1 MTGEIPKEVLYHVL
15 DALPTEISFIDA
27 DNTVRYFS
35 KDGER
40 VFKRPKSII
49 GRKVQDCHPK
59 KSLDKVNEIL
69 ESFRQNRRDVAQF
82 WIDHHER
89 KILIRYVAVRDAN
102 GEYLGTLEASEDI
115 TELQKLEGE
124 KRLV

>member
-1 MTGEIPKEVLYHVL
+1 
-15 DALPTEISFIDA
+15 
-27 DNTVRYFS
+27 
-35 KDGER
+35 
-40 VFKRPKSII
+40 
-49 GRKVQDCHPK
+49 
-59 KSLDKVNEIL
+59 DKVNEIL

-124 KRLV
+124 KRLI